1 MFPYERSLEHHLVFI
16 NRQNGSSEENKNLD
30 QGRFSTEIITQ
41 RKIYNS
47 KTFLIFSSLELKA

>member
-1 MFPYERSLEHHLVFI
+1 MFPYERSLEHQLVFI

-47 KTFLIFSSLELKA
+47 KTFLIFSSP